1 MYKRILALVAAA
13 VLVASSAQ
21 AAPSVEMVWRG
32 VGATLVSPAASTT
45 ATADIVLMATTETV
59 QGVFISIEFDA
70 TELQVVGAA
79 EFAGINLPSMGNE
92 FSPIFFGTT
101 TDNEAGL
108 VTLFDEV
115 TLATGLVAG
124 NMVTLGSVTFHV
136 VAATGAPSD
145 IDVIAS
151 VQNPGIDS
159 LSLGNTVYCQST
171 NPTGCDF
178 VGARVTPEP
187 TTALLLIAGIAGLG
201 YVGRRPRS

>member
-21 AAPSVEMVWRG
+21 AVPSIKMIWRG

-45 ATADIVLMATTETV
+45 ATADIVLVATTETV

-70 TELQVVGAA
+70 TELQVVAA
-79 EFAGINLPSMGNE
+79 TEFSPINLPSMGNE
-92 FSPIFFGTT
+92 FTPIIFGTT
-101 TDNEAGL
+101 TDNGAGL
-108 VTLFDEV
+108 VTLFDEA
-115 TLATGLVAG
+115 TLATGLQGG
-124 NMVTLGSVTFHV
+124 NSVTLGSVTFHV
-136 VAATGAPSD
+136 VAATGEADD

-159 LSLGNTVYCQST
+159 LSLGTTVYCQAT